1 MSLPSLLRLPSITNM
16 DSVRVEALSQKG
28 DQVEFRV
35 VLFGDVD
42 SLGIDSLDVTV
53 VADRVEMV

>member
-1 MSLPSLLRLPSITNM
+1 M
-16 DSVRVEALSQKG
+16 EALSQKG